1 MEKPMEFGMP
11 TLLELDDLQTNIDL
25 ALDLK
30 LSFIEINCNVPEFQ
44 VDQMD
49 PEVLRELTRHT
60 GIRFTFHLDE
70 FLSITDPNKAI
81 SEAYIASVLSSI
93 EFAKKAG
100 IESLTMHFLNGVV
113 FTLPHKKVYVYE
125 KYTEYYLDRL
135 RVFRDKVTQAIGN
148 AKLSL
153 NIENV
158 AGFEPYMRQ
167 GIEVLLES
175 PVFGLTYDCGHNARY
190 ERKDWDFIQARRDRI
205 RHMHVHDVIG
215 KNDHQ
220 PFGTGDLN
228 IPEEINFAAETAAK
242 AVIEVKTAE
251 ALALAVATLR
261 TYQAQHQ
268 IK

>member
-1 MEKPMEFGMP
+1 MEFGMP
-11 TLLELDDLQTNIDL
+11 SLLELDDLLANVDL
-25 ALDLK
+25 ALALK
-30 LSFIEINCNVPEFQ
+30 LSFVEINCNVPEFQ

-49 PEVLRELTRHT
+49 PEALLELSKRT
-60 GIRFTFHLDE
+60 GIRFTLHLDE

-81 SEAYIASVLSSI
+81 SEAYIQSVLSSI

-125 KYTEYYLDRL
+125 KYTEYYLSRL
-135 RVFRDKVTQAIGN
+135 TVFRDKVTQAIGQ

-158 AGFEPYMRQ
+158 AGFEPYMRK
-167 GIEVLLES
+167 GIELLLES

-190 ERKDWDFIQARRDRI
+190 DRKDWDFLQAHHDRI
-205 RHMHVHDVIG
+205 RHMHVHDVLG

-220 PFGTGDLN
+220 PFGAGDLN
-228 IPEEINFAAETAAK
+228 IPEEINFAAQSASR

-251 ALALAVATLR
+251 SLALAVATLR
-261 TYQAQHQ
+261 KYQAQHQ